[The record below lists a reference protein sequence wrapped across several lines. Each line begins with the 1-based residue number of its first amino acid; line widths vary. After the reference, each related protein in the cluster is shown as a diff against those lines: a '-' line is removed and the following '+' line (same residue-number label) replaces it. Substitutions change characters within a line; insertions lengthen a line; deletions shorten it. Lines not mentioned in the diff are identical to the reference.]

1 MEIAGDIDLGSLE
14 KLRKEAKKVQSHSA
28 KNVQL
33 LANALAPIVALD
45 EFLAKPCPQNH
56 LGERALEDKPVL
68 IMCSDEERKQHLV
81 QTM

>member
-1 MEIAGDIDLGSLE
+1 MEIAGDIEVGSLE
-14 KLRKEAKKVQSHSA
+14 KLRKEAKKNQSHSA

-33 LANALAPIVALD
+33 LANAMAPIIGLD
-45 EFLAKPCPQNH
+45 EFLAKPCPQD
-56 LGERALEDKPVL
+56 LRERALEDKPVL